1 MPFWLVIILSILATF
16 IILPLSI
23 IFLEVV
29 GAWYDYVF
37 DRLETAAVRFCNRC
51 GWY

>member
-1 MPFWLVIILSILATF
+1 MPFWLLLILSILATF
-16 IILPLSI
+16 FVLPLSI

-29 GAWYDYVF
+29 GAWADHVF
-37 DRLETAAVRFCNRC
+37 DRLERAADRFCYKR